1 MDGKSLIMLDTNQ
14 IRLEEHME
22 TDYSKCELKGFILN
36 LIKYVVDSNLQEKIL
51 IVLPEIV
58 IEEVLKSK
66 KDNFESSKTKL
77 KNKTDTIETQ
87 LKKFKN
93 IENFNFPELN
103 FPEIDIDYKEV
114 FSQKFRDFL
123 ETKSFIQIISVT
135 NKENLFDSILKR
147 AINHDKPF
155 SEVSDKGFKDAL
167 IWELFLG
174 FERLN
179 DFDYCYIVS
188 ENKTDFNSDLE
199 DEFST
204 KKQKNLKVFY
214 NMDDLQK
221 ELNLHYHLYEDFPD
235 LMKVIKKEYFQSEV
249 KEKIAESSDFQIK
262 DINIINFCSGIS
274 KISNDDVDLLK
285 DLKEQIGFEP
295 EDEDLEFL
303 SKINMI
309 AKIKDEKNQIEI
321 IYDSDTNEIL
331 TVNYF
336 TQEEVEL
343 S

>member
-1 MDGKSLIMLDTNQ
+1 MEGKSLIMLDTNQ

-36 LIKYVVDSNLQEKIL
+36 LIKYVEDSNLQEKIL
-51 IVLPEIV
+51 IVLPEVV
-58 IEEVLKSK
+58 IEELIKSK
-66 KDNFESSKTKL
+66 KNNFESSRTKL
-77 KNKTDTIETQ
+77 KNKTETIETQ

-93 IENFNFPELN
+93 MDGFEFPELT
-103 FPEIDIDYKEV
+103 FPEINIDYTEI
-114 FSQKFRDFL
+114 FSQKFRNFL
-123 ETKSFIQIISVT
+123 ETKPFIQIISIT
-135 NKENLFDSILKR
+135 NKEYLFDNILKR
-147 AINHDKPF
+147 AINHEKPF
-155 SEVSDKGFKDAL
+155 SDGSDKGFKDAV

-174 FERLN
+174 FEGLN
-179 DFDYCYIVS
+179 EFDYYYIVS

-199 DEFST
+199 EEFLS
-204 KKQKNLKVFY
+204 KKQKSLKIFY

-235 LMKVIKKEYFQSEV
+235 LMKVLKKEYFQSKV
-249 KEKIAESSDFQIK
+249 KEKIAESSDFQIE
-262 DINIINFCSGIS
+262 DIEIIDYCTGIS
-274 KISNDDVDLLK
+274 KISDNDVDLLK

-309 AKIKDEKNQIEI
+309 AKIKDEENQLEV
-321 IYDSDTNEIL
+321 IYDSDNNEIL

-336 TQEEVEL
+336 AQEEVQVL
-343 S
+343 